1 MTYSSIIKST
11 FLGLGMLCTTLIFAQ
26 KDKKQQKNK
35 FLEGKTY
42 TVTFTEIKAKGQQAK
57 PLSGAINIKSGKVQS
72 PEMEAKLTAPAIPY
86 TVSLDTTFV
95 EDESDVRKINFI
107 AEYNEEKTTYKW
119 DVSITDYSI
128 EGNCVLLKGGVEKK
142 KFEFTG
148 EEKSKKK

>member
-1 MTYSSIIKST
+1 MNYSSIIKT
-11 FLGLGMLCTTLIFAQ
+11 TLLGFGMLCTTLVFAQ

-42 TVTFTEIKAKGQQAK
+42 TVNFTEIKAKGQQPK
-57 PLSGAINIKSGKVQS
+57 PLPGAITIKSGKVQS
-72 PEMEAKLTAPAIPY
+72 DVMEAKATAPAIPY
-86 TVSLDTTFV
+86 TVSLDTTFT
-95 EDESDVRKINFI
+95 EDESDVHKVDFI

-128 EGNCVLLKGGVEKK
+128 EGSFVLLKGGVEKK
-142 KFEFTG
+142 RFEFTG